1 MPTIDLKL
9 QVTAKIINRYKKLR
23 NKAIEK
29 MPLEDLR
36 KNLSE
41 SDQIE
46 FDQLISEMTNRSITP
61 QN

>member
-29 MPLEDLR
+29 MPIEDLR

-41 SDQIE
+41 SDQLE
-46 FDQLISEMTNRSITP
+46 FDTLISEMTNRSITP